1 MVYFLSFLWLGKSE
15 IICYNYTEK
24 TNSKGEF
31 QMNIWFVGELLLRL
45 ECESLERFEQAERL
59 QIRYT
64 GAEANA
70 GIAICSLGEDG
81 VHLLSAVPD
90 NPIGRNCLNY
100 LRKYG
105 PDVSPVLRGDK
116 TGRLGLFFL
125 ETGFG
130 LRPSQVVYDRKGS
143 VFSQTPADAY
153 ELSKLFQRYPAPG
166 WLHFSG
172 TLPALSSTCRELSF
186 ALIQAAGNAGYT
198 VSFDLNYRSSL
209 WSENEAKECFKEI
222 AKQVDVVIANTSV
235 AEAFLEVPAAELC
248 RSYSLSAAALT
259 RRREADASHT
269 VFGGTL
275 LRADGNCQHSPDWSF
290 EVLDRV
296 GGGDAFAGAMIYA
309 LQQPDWDDG
318 RRVRFAAACGALKHA
333 TRGDFSLSTREE
345 VEALMNNN
353 KLDIKR

>member
-1 MVYFLSFLWLGKSE
+1 M
-15 IICYNYTEK
+15 
-24 TNSKGEF
+24 
-31 QMNIWFVGELLLRL
+31 
-45 ECESLERFEQAERL
+45 
-59 QIRYT
+59 
-64 GAEANA
+64 
-70 GIAICSLGEDG
+70 
-81 VHLLSAVPD
+81 
-90 NPIGRNCLNY
+90 
-100 LRKYG
+100 
-105 PDVSPVLRGDK
+105 
-116 TGRLGLFFL
+116 
-125 ETGFG
+125 
-130 LRPSQVVYDRKGS
+130 
-143 VFSQTPADAY
+143 
-153 ELSKLFQRYPAPG
+153 
-166 WLHFSG
+166 
-172 TLPALSSTCRELSF
+172 SF
-186 ALIQAAGNAGYT
+186 ALIQAARNAGYT

-222 AKQVDVVIANTSV
+222 AEQVDVVIANTSV

-259 RRREADASHT
+259 RRRETDASHT

-275 LRADGNCQHSPDWSF
+275 FRADGKCQHSPDWSF